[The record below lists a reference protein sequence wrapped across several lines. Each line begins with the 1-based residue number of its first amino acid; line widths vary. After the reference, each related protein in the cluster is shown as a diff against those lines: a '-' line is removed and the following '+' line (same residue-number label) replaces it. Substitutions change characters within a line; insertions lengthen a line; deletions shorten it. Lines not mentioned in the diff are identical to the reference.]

1 MRCEA
6 RSLGVLFS
14 VLYVEFLPPV
24 VRWRLTPP
32 KEAARSPDPLR
43 TARPGHRISGDCPT
57 ALRVSSPTRPH
68 AALPAALSGDAVPRT
83 VRMPMLTRAGR
94 RRRRAGTTPAT
105 HHQHVLELSPVT
117 VAVVRTMSLR
127 GLCCIRG
134 VSRAFRDAATQRLQ
148 TLGRPVVG
156 GGLPCDESC
165 HTLETLNLATMEW
178 ELTPALPGCR
188 CDAACADLRE
198 EGGGWRLVLAGG
210 DTLAESDSA
219 ELRGW
224 SVTKVRPK
232 LCLPA
237 AVDAGP

>member
-1 MRCEA
+1 M
-6 RSLGVLFS
+6 
-14 VLYVEFLPPV
+14 
-24 VRWRLTPP
+24 
-32 KEAARSPDPLR
+32 
-43 TARPGHRISGDCPT
+43 
-57 ALRVSSPTRPH
+57 
-68 AALPAALSGDAVPRT
+68 
-83 VRMPMLTRAGR
+83 
-94 RRRRAGTTPAT
+94 
-105 HHQHVLELSPVT
+105 
-117 VAVVRTMSLR
+117 
-127 GLCCIRG
+127 
-134 VSRAFRDAATQRLQ
+134 SRAFRDAATQRLQ

-224 SVTKVRPK
+224 SVTKVGPK
-232 LCLPA
+232 LRLPA
-237 AVDAGP
+237 ALQGALNNPNFASKPRNPVSTPASRASGLSGSGLITLRAL

>member
-1 MRCEA
+1 M
-6 RSLGVLFS
+6 
-14 VLYVEFLPPV
+14 PV
-24 VRWRLTPP
+24 
-32 KEAARSPDPLR
+32 
-43 TARPGHRISGDCPT
+43 
-57 ALRVSSPTRPH
+57 
-68 AALPAALSGDAVPRT
+68 
-83 VRMPMLTRAGR
+83 LTRAGR

-156 GGLPCDESC
+156 GGLPCEESC

-224 SVTKVRPK
+224 SVTKVGPK
-232 LCLPA
+232 LRLPA
-237 AVDAGP
+237 ALQGALNNPPFWTEKECSRHRCRVDRLSSVTTPSTGSGTRRCPRCVPGGPPPAWSG